1 MKRIDIILFTLA
13 LGCGPLMAYSANRWM
28 DASDCG
34 RVEMETAKRELLQ
47 SAGLMAL
54 HHKVYAEVGEQ
65 EWEGRVKPAFL
76 SKITV
81 ETVKAT
87 GNVLPDWPEIVAWVR
102 ANPARARELLE
113 ASK

>member
-1 MKRIDIILFTLA
+1 VKRIDIILFTLA
-13 LGCGPLMAYSANRWM
+13 LGFGPLMAYSANRWM
-28 DASDCG
+28 DAADRG
-34 RVEMETAKRELLQ
+34 RVEMETAKRELLA

-54 HHKVYAEVGEQ
+54 HHKVYAEVGER

-76 SKITV
+76 SKITL

-87 GNVLPDWPEIVAWVR
+87 GNILPDWPEIVSWVR